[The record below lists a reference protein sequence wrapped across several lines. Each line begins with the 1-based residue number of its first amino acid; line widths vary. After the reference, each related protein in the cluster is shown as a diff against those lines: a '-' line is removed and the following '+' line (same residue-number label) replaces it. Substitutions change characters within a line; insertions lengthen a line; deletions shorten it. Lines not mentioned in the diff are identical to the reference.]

1 MKGHA
6 SEAELNDRIDD
17 AVAPRRREELE
28 RHLAE
33 CSLCA
38 ERYRTALETVSRIR
52 ALPRR
57 AEVPRPLTRPAPGSR
72 DLRSH
77 QGLNQ

>member
-17 AVAPRRREELE
+17 ALPPRRRAELE

-33 CSLCA
+33 CAACA
-38 ERYRTALETVSRIR
+38 QRYAAASETVNRIR

-57 AEVPRPLTRPAPGSR
+57 AEILRPVTRPMPEAPR
-72 DLRSH
+72 ERPH

>member
-17 AVAPRRREELE
+17 ALGPQRREELE
-28 RHLAE
+28 RHLTE

-38 ERYRTALETVSRIR
+38 ARYASALDTVTRIR
-52 ALPRR
+52 SLPRR
-57 AEVPRPLTRPAPGSR
+57 AEAPRPAARPPLAHRGDR
-72 DLRSH
+72 AH